1 MNTIMHDDEDTTL
14 DLYHRYSARLLAA
27 ATERLAAIGPDA
39 TSLDEDVTQD
49 VWAEVAA
56 GDYPTGHC
64 GLDGL
69 LVLLDSAVRRV
80 RAVRTR
86 EWPAGLPQAR
96 PRTQAPDLL
105 ETLAGQTTAVPT
117 QPWPRPLP
125 TAASA
130 VAALHTL
137 PLAG

>member
-39 TSLDEDVTQD
+39 TGLDEDVAQD
-49 VWAEVAA
+49 VWAAVAA
-56 GDYPTGHC
+56 GHYPTGHY

-69 LVLLDSAVRRV
+69 LVLLDRAVRRV
-80 RAVRTR
+80 RAVNAR
-86 EWPAGLPQAR
+86 EWPSGLPQAR
-96 PRTQAPDLL
+96 PRTTTSTDVIEALADRLTATPIPLRRRHPAP
-105 ETLAGQTTAVPT
+105 AHV
-117 QPWPRPLP
+117 
-125 TAASA
+125 
-130 VAALHTL
+130 L